1 MRRLAILAVVLAL
14 PVSVGMVRLQTARSA
29 PPVGKAATELPKPDP
44 ALRELIGF
52 RVRYRDLLKRRIA
65 LVPQVRIGYTAW
77 DGARRTAVLVLPKW
91 YGPGANPAIPLVI
104 SPHGRGGTAQANA
117 RLNDDGTIKT
127 PAVQTNGHALST
139 FCHAPFESQV

>member
-65 LVPQVRIGYTAW
+65 LVRQVRIGYTAW
-77 DGARRTAVLVLPKW
+77 VGARRTAVLVLPKW

-104 SPHGRGGTAQANA
+104 SPHGPVVRRRRTRDCGEASPHSA
-117 RLNDDGTIKT
+117 RSRSSL
-127 PAVQTNGHALST
+127 
-139 FCHAPFESQV
+139 FR